1 MVFLSVVTF
10 SYEIITSYGSSK
22 KEHVTG
28 LALSSLGFFFM
39 GEKKIRNKCES
50 LQATSRAT
58 VFQLSCASES
68 PRDLVKMQSL
78 IP

>member
-39 GEKKIRNKCES
+39 GEKKNQK
-50 LQATSRAT
+50 Q
-58 VFQLSCASES
+58 
-68 PRDLVKMQSL
+68 M
-78 IP
+78 

>member
-39 GEKKIRNKCES
+39 GEKKKSETNVRVCKQLLGQRYSNFRVHPNRLGILLKC
-50 LQATSRAT
+50 R
-58 VFQLSCASES
+58 V
-68 PRDLVKMQSL
+68 
-78 IP
+78 